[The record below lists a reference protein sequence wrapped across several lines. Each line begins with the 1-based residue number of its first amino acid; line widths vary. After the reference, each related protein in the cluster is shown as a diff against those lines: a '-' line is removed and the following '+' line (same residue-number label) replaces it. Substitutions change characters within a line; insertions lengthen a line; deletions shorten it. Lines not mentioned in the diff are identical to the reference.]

1 MLRLYDYAASA
12 NCLKVRMALAH
23 LGRPYERVP
32 VDIFAGDTLTD
43 EFARMNPAR
52 TTPVLELETG
62 EFLVESNAILLYL
75 AEGTPLL
82 PDDPVRRADVYRW
95 LFFEQADVVPSM
107 GGLRFRLVT
116 GRIDPDGEA
125 ARQRREL
132 SSETLATLDAVL
144 AERPFLA
151 GEEYTAAD
159 IGVFAYVHVAPEAG
173 IDLERFPNVTAW
185 LDRVRAQPGYAN
197 DLEPYPP
204 NSTKGASRSIYD
216 A

>member
-12 NCLKVRMALAH
+12 NCLKARMLLAH
-23 LGRPYERVP
+23 LGREYERVP

-52 TTPVLELETG
+52 STPVLELESG
-62 EFLVESNAILLYL
+62 QFLTESNAILLYL
-75 AEGTPLL
+75 AEGTAYL
-82 PDDPVRRADVYRW
+82 PDDRVERAQVYRW

-107 GGLRFRLVT
+107 GGLRFRLIT
-116 GRIDPDGEA
+116 GRIDPDSGSARARRA
-125 ARQRREL
+125 AGD
-132 SSETLATLDAVL
+132 ETLAVLDGH
-144 AERPFLA
+144 LA
-151 GEEYTAAD
+151 GRRFLVGERYTVAD

-173 IDLERFPNVTAW
+173 HDLSRYPNVSAW

-204 NSTKGASRSIYD
+204 NSRKGASRSIYD